1 MHQPHNRRT
10 QQSPDTQPVLWGG
23 LRSTFAVA
31 HRGGHKEIRPDD
43 LLVDVI
49 NAHRQRYA
57 DYWQSAHQPRD
68 MVVGCAYPE
77 GEQGYNV
84 ARTVALGAGLAIPA
98 MTVNRLCGSALEAA
112 AIAASAVASGRNP
125 AWVVAGV
132 ESMSRIPRRGANF
145 SESARISHDAPAT
158 YITMGETAEQVA
170 QQYPQFTRSQQEAFA
185 AQSHARAHQAWEAGW
200 YADHVLTTPLS
211 PRDESIRYPANR
223 DKMAALPPAFRD
235 NGVVTAAT
243 SSPMSDGASL
253 AIVTSE
259 TSARLSGVRSFLRIL
274 DVTTAHVAPDVMGM
288 GPVPAIQALLRRND
302 VNMRDIVAIELN
314 EAFAIQVLA
323 CMHELHIDDAILN
336 SWGGA
341 LAIGH
346 PLGASGLRLL
356 MTLHARMHAD
366 QSHRQLGIVSL
377 CVGGGQG
384 IAMLCQYVNTAAE

>member
-1 MHQPHNRRT
+1 MPQRPSISHRPAD
-10 QQSPDTQPVLWGG
+10 SQPVVWGG

-31 HRGGHKEIRPDD
+31 HRGAHKETRPDD
-43 LLVDVI
+43 LLVDI
-49 NAHRQRYA
+49 IQTHRHRHA
-57 DYWQSAHQPRD
+57 DYWHSAHQPLD

-84 ARTVALGAGLAIPA
+84 ARTVALGAGLHIPA

-125 AWVVAGV
+125 AWLVAGV
-132 ESMSRIPRRGANF
+132 ESMSRIPRRGAHF
-145 SESARISHDAPAT
+145 SESARISQCAPDT
-158 YITMGETAEQVA
+158 YITMGETAERVA
-170 QQYPQFTRSQQEAFA
+170 RQYPQFTRSQQEAFA
-185 AQSHARAHQAWEAGW
+185 AQSHARAHQAWESGW
-200 YADHVLTTPLS
+200 YADHVLTTPHC

-235 NGVVTAAT
+235 DGVVTAAT

-253 AIVTSE
+253 ALVTSE
-259 TSARLSGVRSFLRIL
+259 AIARTGGARSFLRIL

-288 GPVPAIQALLRRND
+288 GPVPAIQSLLRRNH
-302 VNMRDIVAIELN
+302 VSMHDITAIELN